1 MVKDN
6 RSAYKIFSVGDKGSV
21 ALARPMPDLMDT
33 AITHVQMPLNFP
45 TGIIFVNTASSIAT
59 RILEHAKDCDRI
71 IIIYN

>member
-45 TGIIFVNTASSIAT
+45 TGITLVIQLLLLLLVYWSMLKIVIELS
-59 RILEHAKDCDRI
+59 
-71 IIIYN
+71 